1 MRDERDIYAPPRK
14 GGFVTAYRVRIA
26 YFDVISRK
34 RSPKVAHIS
43 WIYMGSGDTNARVS
57 LKATTSAMTAT

>member
-14 GGFVTAYRVRIA
+14 GGFVIAYRVRIA

-34 RSPKVAHIS
+34 GSPKVAHIS
-43 WIYMGSGDTNARVS
+43 WISSVSGDPIARAS